1 MISLAEKRILV
12 MGATGTI
19 GRTILEEAKGY
30 GAWVAGSYWRSADK
44 ARELQSQGVWMVQ
57 ADLTDR
63 SQARACVQQVLA
75 EAGHLDGLVY
85 AAGNAA
91 DHTLTKLSEA
101 DWDQVFKL
109 HLGGLVACA
118 QEVLPSMRRRGRG
131 KIIALGSMAGQTGRI
146 GQANYSAAKGA
157 TVGFI
162 KTLAREAGRFGVSA
176 NVICPGFV
184 ESEMTRSAPPAAWD
198 QARADSVLGTLS
210 SAQVVASFSGWLLS
224 DLCQGVTGQVFHLD
238 SRIL

>member
-1 MISLAEKRILV
+1 MISLAEKKILV
-12 MGATGTI
+12 MGATGAI
-19 GRTILEEAKGY
+19 GRAILEEAKGC

-63 SQARACVQQVLA
+63 SQARRCVQQVLA
-75 EAGHLDGLVY
+75 EAGRLDGLVY

-91 DHTLTKLSEA
+91 DRTLTKLSET
-101 DWDQVFKL
+101 DWDQVLKL
-109 HLGGLVACA
+109 HLDGLVASA
-118 QEVLPSMRRRGRG
+118 QEALANMRRQGSG
-131 KIIALGSMAGQTGRI
+131 KIIALGSMAGKTGRV

-162 KTLAREAGRFGVSA
+162 KTLAQEAGRFGVSA

-184 ESEMTRSAPPAAWD
+184 DSQMTRSAPPAAWD
-198 QARADSVLGTLS
+198 QAKADSALGTLS
-210 SAQVVASFSGWLLS
+210 SAQVVASFTSWLLS
-224 DLCQGVTGQVFHLD
+224 DLCQGVTGQIFNLD